1 MVREV
6 KLPPVMR
13 LPYEP
18 PSPDNSP
25 PGTPD
30 MASMRRKGTE
40 EVRSGTIEST
50 TGGQG
55 KLQSEEDVG
64 LEDGG
69 MSRCDHR
76 AIAEVNERVLETRRR
91 ALHGTAYES
100 GDVEVMVAAMAVRV
114 DDPMSDPQIE
124 HAFGWLK
131 RLGTTDRGMRLLAFN
146 LRAMQSLAL
155 LHRDT
160 GGEKW
165 VPHQWPTKDPRSGEN
180 ALPGVE
186 VNAMGS
192 VVAVRLTDNHLVGVL
207 HRDLTRGWAAIHE
220 LDLSGNRGLQG
231 PIPGAMVQYLP
242 ILLLQKTLLLYSLLV
257 SFYCSV

>member
-1 MVREV
+1 
-6 KLPPVMR
+6 
-13 LPYEP
+13 
-18 PSPDNSP
+18 
-25 PGTPD
+25 